1 MREKN
6 RFLANLSADELTGL
20 VNLCY
25 QQIEYAKMTI
35 IVIVIDKR
43 NLHSYMDQDKLH
55 RKARELLLERIE
67 YFMRERHS
75 RHKVILI
82 RDDVSRE
89 ANRSLA
95 EKHGYLLKTQATS
108 GQKLEHII
116 EMPLFVRSELSNG
129 VQLADLVVYNV
140 YHAFIRQKPDYPHFQ
155 KVLPFIYNSMNTSPG
170 KLDGLKVFPPESG
183 LVRLADVIG
192 RNIDQV
198 NRRG

>member
-1 MREKN
+1 
-6 RFLANLSADELTGL
+6 
-20 VNLCY
+20 
-25 QQIEYAKMTI
+25 
-35 IVIVIDKR
+35 
-43 NLHSYMDQDKLH
+43 
-55 RKARELLLERIE
+55 LLLERIE

-140 YHAFIRQKPDYPHFQ
+140 YHAFIRQKPITRIFKKCCLLFTIQ
-155 KVLPFIYNSMNTSPG
+155 
-170 KLDGLKVFPPESG
+170 
-183 LVRLADVIG
+183 
-192 RNIDQV
+192 
-198 NRRG
+198 